1 MLQAQSL
8 SILFLHGWTGRIPSL
23 RFHCPAGKNE
33 KTSYTGL
40 QTCHIL
46 AWHPQMADL
55 LRSPISCS
63 CSGPSSF
70 PPQKGRQEAEGR
82 MAETS
87 APGAQ
92 TLKKGA
98 QNGNCRPEALCCH
111 RSGRALAKRTCS
123 SPFRADQL
131 KCPEQPP
138 TGWPLK
144 GRRQTRSRR
153 AKLYPE
159 GARWVMHPSEG
170 ASETDRITHMSHSV
184 LGQDSQQ
191 RERLALF

>member
-1 MLQAQSL
+1 MLQAQSH

-23 RFHCPAGKNE
+23 RFHFWAGKNE

-40 QTCHIL
+40 KPAIFWLGT
-46 AWHPQMADL
+46 QMAEL

-63 CSGPSSF
+63 CSGPSFF

-82 MAETS
+82 MAKAS

-98 QNGNCRPEALCCH
+98 QNGNCSPEVLCCH
-111 RSGRALAKRTCS
+111 RSGQALAKRTCS
-123 SPFRADQL
+123 STFRTDQL
-131 KCPEQPP
+131 RCPEQPP

-144 GRRQTRSRR
+144 GRRQIRSRR

-159 GARWVMHPSEG
+159 GARWVMHPREG
-170 ASETDRITHMSHSV
+170 ASETDRITHMSYSV

-191 RERLALF
+191 